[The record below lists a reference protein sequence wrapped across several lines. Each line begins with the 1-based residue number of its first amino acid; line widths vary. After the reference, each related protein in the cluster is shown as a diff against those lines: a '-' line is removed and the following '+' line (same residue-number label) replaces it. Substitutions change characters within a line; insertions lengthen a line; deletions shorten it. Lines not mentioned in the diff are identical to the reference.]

1 VSLMTRKNPAGN
13 TAGVRDRAMAA
24 AQYAQQA
31 AQQAQQAA
39 QQAAPTAKNAIPI
52 VRQGAEDAV
61 AWARPRAEEV
71 AAWARPHLDDARSW
85 AAPRL
90 ERSGLAVQESIAPA
104 ISEAML
110 TAARKLEVK
119 PARRR
124 RRWASV
130 LTTVTLL
137 AAAASAAA
145 AVLLRRKPVEF
156 GYAQDG
162 GPDEMRAQ
170 ADQEGASLAEAN
182 GSQPEGESSSPEK
195 PEKKA

>member
-13 TAGVRDRAMAA
+13 GAGIRERAVA
-24 AQYAQQA
+24 A
-31 AQQAQQAA
+31 AQQAV
-39 QQAAPTAKNAIPI
+39 PTAKNASTVI
-52 VRQGAEDAV
+52 RQSAEDAA

-71 AAWARPHLDDARSW
+71 AEEVAAWARPHVDDARAW

-90 ERSGLAVQESIAPA
+90 ERSGHAVQESIAPA
-104 ISEAML
+104 ISEAMI
-110 TAARKLEVK
+110 AAAHKLEVR
-119 PARRR
+119 PARRQ
-124 RRWASV
+124 RRWARV

-156 GYAQDG
+156 YTEDG

-170 ADQEGASLAEAN
+170 GDAAAGPSLAEAN
-182 GSQPEGESSSPEK
+182 GSQPEAETRSQA
-195 PEKKA
+195 KKS